1 MAPRLQRNLIKA
13 GVLWIPAL
21 LLFASLREIQAQ
33 IDLPIPP
40 SSLLIED
47 SPSASPQKPSAPASG
62 VGSPDGKAE
71 SGTKSQPTSVNAT
84 AGAKSE
90 NLESEPIP
98 PLPSTTAEGGGSPH
112 SVKILPVPEAN
123 SSNRAFDLPVPPAP
137 INPDPSVFV
146 GAAEIKASP
155 LFPNP
160 GPENTPPGDAFELFL
175 DVMQHVR
182 DYSLLRPREIEV
194 ALGCVE
200 QLHRIYG
207 SQIPEAF
214 PAKPFPTDDSIFD
227 VLEQTVTTLAQA
239 PGQTENARRIMER
252 AVAGYV
258 RHMDRFASYNN
269 QAALELLESNEK
281 QRGYS
286 GTGLTLE
293 ETPDG
298 VFVVYPLP
306 GEAADLAGV
315 LAGDHLLEINGQS
328 IRGTNRIVV
337 QSLLRGP
344 AASAVRVGL
353 VRGGRPLELEIVRE
367 IIRPSP
373 IEVRED
379 DEGVTVRIRK
389 FAAQTVSDLR
399 DLLLRLEPNRKIT
412 LDLRSCIGG
421 EFDAGI
427 GVAELFLPSGS
438 SIGFLASVKE
448 ERPFVSNNNEP
459 YRARQITLL
468 QDRGTASASEL
479 LIAALLRSAPCAVE
493 SRGEKT
499 FGKGSTQRRFV
510 LRSGG
515 LLTLSDSRMYGPGHI
530 SWEPEGLEPS
540 SPGAVTLR

>member
-1 MAPRLQRNLIKA
+1 MAHSLERTFIKA
-13 GVLWIPAL
+13 GVLLIPAL
-21 LLFASLREIQAQ
+21 IALASLRDLEAQ

-40 SSLLIED
+40 ASSSVED
-47 SPSASPQKPSAPASG
+47 VSSTPTPRTSSAPSGGVSVGVEAGAGINSAPRSLSVSTSAEVEIKKNNPASPVAKTGVERIGPSAAAPAALPPATSSG
-62 VGSPDGKAE
+62 GLS
-71 SGTKSQPTSVNAT
+71 
-84 AGAKSE
+84 
-90 NLESEPIP
+90 
-98 PLPSTTAEGGGSPH
+98 
-112 SVKILPVPEAN
+112 
-123 SSNRAFDLPVPPAP
+123 DLPVPPAP
-137 INPDPSVFV
+137 ATPDPSIFV
-146 GAAEIKASP
+146 GAPEIKASP

-160 GPENTPPGDAFELFL
+160 GPENTPDGDPFELFI

-182 DYSLLRPREIEV
+182 DYSLLRPRDNEV
-194 ALGCVE
+194 ALGCLE

-207 SQIPEAF
+207 SQFPHAF
-214 PAKPFPTDDSIFD
+214 PPKPFPFDDAIFD
-227 VLEQTVTTLAQA
+227 TLEQVVTAISEV

-258 RHMDRFASYNN
+258 RHIDRFASYNN

-298 VFVVYPLP
+298 VFVLYPLP

-315 LAGDHLLEINGQS
+315 LPGDHLMEIDGQL

-344 AASAVRVGL
+344 AASSVRVGL
-353 VRGGRPLELEIVRE
+353 IRGGRPLELQITRE

-379 DEGVTVRIRK
+379 DEGVTIRVRK
-389 FAAQTVSDLR
+389 FEAQTVSDLR
-399 DLLLRLEPNRKIT
+399 DLLLRLEPNLKIT

-421 EFDAGI
+421 EFDAGV
-427 GVAELFLPSGS
+427 GVAELFLPSGAE
-438 SIGFLASVKE
+438 IGFIASVQE
-448 ERPFVSNNNEP
+448 ERALVSNNREP
-459 YRARQITLL
+459 YRAGQIILL

-530 SWEPEGLEPS
+530 SWEPDGLEP
-540 SPGAVTLR
+540 T